1 MFALLR
7 RPLLAHFG
15 EQFPGFLEGAQAH
28 EGLRELQLAV
38 DRGGLGDFALAADVR
53 DGLFGRNGRKF
64 RRFGFGSRRLLLGF
78 VEHKRQIPDHVGDG
92 LFAHAV

>member
-38 DRGGLGDFALAADVR
+38 DRGGLGDFAIRYGHDRNMLDVTNVTV
-53 DGLFGRNGRKF
+53 LV
-64 RRFGFGSRRLLLGF
+64 LVIIVCIMEF
-78 VEHKRQIPDHVGDG
+78 VGGKVVKKNTH
-92 LFAHAV
+92 